1 LIVSTGRYDDSRL
14 PDLRAPGLD
23 AADLSAVLGDPGV
36 GGFDVTA
43 LLDREEHRLRLAVDE
58 FLGGRDPAE
67 TVLVY
72 LSCHGIRTK
81 WGELYF
87 AASDTDLDRVS
98 ATALEARWLTDRLNE
113 CRAGRQIVILDSCFS
128 GAFIGAK
135 GTGVTSLENWVH
147 DTAADGRGRVV
158 LTASRA
164 TEYSFEGSAPSTG
177 EPARSV
183 FSAALIDGLRTGKAD
198 EDGDGLVSAFE
209 AHAYTRRRV
218 RDTGGTQTPQILF
231 RGEGTIYL
239 ARSPAGMAVEPAPLP
254 ESLRSALDNPLP
266 AVRAAAV
273 GTLARWLEGTD
284 AAKVITARTT
294 LEEVAAQDNAH
305 VSGVARGHLDR
316 FGTHPAGAGPDHAA
330 EAPAT
335 APDAAPAPGTG
346 RISRRWRLARPGK
359 NLRRRAVKGL
369 AAFGIVAVAGI
380 IIAVSTMLAL
390 SRHDQPLSC
399 RASRQAGLHK
409 VTMPGGTTGGQLVI
423 CPVNVRISQRPA
435 PSLSLSG
442 QIIGRLPANQLLA
455 IVSQPD
461 PGSCSPE
468 GSPGSGGYYLLKTL
482 SMATSENNN
491 WALQT
496 GVSYNGSQLIQ
507 RHFYF
512 LLGTQS
518 AINSFSQDKANYE
531 AAHDGDSGFY
541 KGKPDIT
548 GFKLLGQFTFT
559 PVEPANHY
567 CKT

>member
-23 AADLSAVLGDPGV
+23 AADISAVLGDPGV

-43 LLDREEHRLRLAVDE
+43 LLDKEEHRLRLAVDE
-58 FLGGRDPAE
+58 FLGSRDPAE
-67 TVLVY
+67 TILVY

-87 AASDTDLDRVS
+87 AASDTNLDRVS

-113 CRAGRQIVILDSCFS
+113 CRAGSQIVILDSCFS
-128 GAFIGAK
+128 GAFIGTK

-147 DTAADGRGRVV
+147 DTASDGRGRVV

-164 TEYSFEGSAPSTG
+164 TEYSFEGSAQSTG

-183 FSAALIDGLRTGKAD
+183 FSAALIDGLRTGNAD
-198 EDGDGLVSAFE
+198 EDGDGLVSVFE

-254 ESLRSALDNPLP
+254 ESLKSALENPLP

-273 GTLARWLEGTD
+273 DSLARWLAGAD
-284 AAKVITARTT
+284 AAKAITARTI

-305 VSGVARGHLDR
+305 VSGVARGHLDQL
-316 FGTHPAGAGPDHAA
+316 GTHPAGAGRDHAA
-330 EAPAT
+330 DAPAT
-335 APDAAPAPGTG
+335 APTAALAPGTG
-346 RISRRWRLARPGK
+346 KISRRWRLARPGK
-359 NLRRRAVKGL
+359 NLRRRAVKWL

-380 IIAVSTMLAL
+380 IIAVSIMLAL

-399 RASRQAGLHK
+399 RASRQGGLHK
-409 VTMPGGTTGGQLVI
+409 VAMSGSTTGGQLVI
-423 CPVNVRISQRPA
+423 CPVTVRINQRPA

-442 QIIGRLPANQLLA
+442 QIIGRLAANQILA

-461 PGSCSPE
+461 PDSCSPD
-468 GSPGSGGYYLLKTL
+468 GHPGSGGYYLLKTL
-482 SMATSENNN
+482 SMATSDNN
-491 WALQT
+491 WTLQT
-496 GVSYNGSQLIQ
+496 GVSYPGSQLIQ

-518 AINSFSQDKANYE
+518 SVNSFSQDKANYE
-531 AAHDGDSGFY
+531 VAHDGDSSSY
-541 KGKPDIT
+541 PGKLDIT
-548 GFKLLGQFTFT
+548 GFKLLGQFTLT